1 MAYFGNGNYVTMK
14 APEDY
19 PGKLYNDRYCYEH
32 QYVWWLNT
40 GEILDYNRIIHH
52 KDGNFKNNDFNNLEA
67 IDRGKHTSRHCNKGL
82 FGFSGAHY
90 TYRETE
96 KPWNRIW
103 RCAIGFKGKIT
114 ALGVYNDPLSCE
126 IVYEL
131 VKEELY

>member
-1 MAYFGNGNYVTMK
+1 V
-14 APEDY
+14 
-19 PGKLYNDRYCYEH
+19 
-32 QYVWWLNT
+32 
-40 GEILDYNRIIHH
+40 
-52 KDGNFKNNDFNNLEA
+52 
-67 IDRGKHTSRHCNKGL
+67 
-82 FGFSGAHY
+82 GAHY
-90 TYRETE
+90 TYKETE